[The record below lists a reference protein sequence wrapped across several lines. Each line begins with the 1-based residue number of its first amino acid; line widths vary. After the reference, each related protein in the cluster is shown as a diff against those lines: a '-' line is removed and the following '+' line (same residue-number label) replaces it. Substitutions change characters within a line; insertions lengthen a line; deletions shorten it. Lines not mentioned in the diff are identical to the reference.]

1 MKVSA
6 PDGVKVSSN
15 PQQCT
20 RTHLCFKFGLAPGA
34 PFIKACAVLQCS
46 WKGVADK
53 HTYYRC
59 TMSPA
64 GAACQHGFQRR
75 RNARLGKT
83 KSTGACF
90 TYVTCMHFTH
100 VTCISAQLDPTITI
114 LVVQTKSSDVS
125 VSAAQLHH
133 MHMHQRMGTLP
144 VPAHYLHLQAAIT
157 VSLREQSSLQHA
169 SASQLGRIVNVCH

>member
-6 PDGVKVSSN
+6 PDGVKVRRH
-15 PQQCT
+15 PQHCI
-20 RTHLCFKFGLAPGA
+20 RTHLYFEFGLAPSA
-34 PFIKACAVLQCS
+34 PAIKPCAVLHSSC
-46 WKGVADK
+46 KDIADE
-53 HTYYRC
+53 HTYYRF
-59 TMSPA
+59 TMSQA

-75 RNARLGKT
+75 RNAPLGKT

-90 TYVTCMHFTH
+90 TYVTCMHFTY

-133 MHMHQRMGTLP
+133 MHMHQRMGPLP
-144 VPAHYLHLQAAIT
+144 FPAQHL
-157 VSLREQSSLQHA
+157 
-169 SASQLGRIVNVCH
+169 